1 MKNFLAGATVA
12 CILASAEILR
22 ELHTFEVRHYS
33 IPLPKMKKEEK
44 RKVLFLTDLHGK
56 EYGKENRRL
65 IKKIREEKPDYILI
79 GGDMLTRTKKET
91 EQKALRLFSHLAGIC
106 PVYAANGNHEQK
118 MKENL
123 EDYGTRYE
131 KYKEAVKS
139 TGVHLLE
146 NDSVSLHFEGQP
158 VKVTGLEIPLS
169 CYSRVKREELRI
181 SQISERVGVSE
192 KEEYQILLAHNP
204 AFISQYWEWGADLV
218 LSGHLHG
225 GIVRIPGIG
234 GVITPQFK
242 LFPRYSGDMYQK
254 DGHISV
260 VSKGLGTHTVNVRLF
275 NPAELTAVTFYGS
288 KSPD

>member
-1 MKNFLAGATVA
+1 MKNFLTGAAAA
-12 CILASAEILR
+12 CILAGAEMLR
-22 ELHTFEVRHYS
+22 ELHTFEVRRYS
-33 IPLPKMKKEEK
+33 IPLPKMKRGEE

-56 EYGKENRRL
+56 EYGKENGRL

-118 MKENL
+118 MKENP

-131 KYKEAVKS
+131 KYKEALKN
-139 TGVHLLE
+139 TGVRLLE
-146 NDSVSLHFEGQP
+146 NNSVKLFFGEQP
-158 VKVTGLEIPLS
+158 VKVTSLEIPLS
-169 CYSRVKREELRI
+169 CYSRIKREDLQA
-181 SQISERVGVSE
+181 SHISEKIGVPE
-192 KEEYQILLAHNP
+192 KKEYQILLAHNP
-204 AFISQYWEWGADLV
+204 AFIAQYWEWGADLV

-242 LFPRYSGDMYQK
+242 LFPQYSGDMYQK

-260 VSKGLGTHTVNVRLF
+260 VSKGLVTHTVNVRLF
-275 NPAELTAVTFYGS
+275 NPAELTAITFYGG
-288 KSPD
+288 KSQN